1 MEVAVIEPFDLLQV
15 VGHMFAYPVVLDLVA
30 DGAGEKEEVSSL
42 VDDVVGMYISSA
54 ICVVLYS
61 RDWTLVYSTRCR

>member
-1 MEVAVIEPFDLLQV
+1 
-15 VGHMFAYPVVLDLVA
+15 MFAYPVVLDLVA

-54 ICVVLYS
+54 MCDVLYS
-61 RDWTLVYSTRCR
+61 RD